1 MFLSY
6 KDNFLAELLSWH
18 CDCKSVCTHT
28 HTHTHTHTDSLENQ
42 IILGMVFDEIC
53 LLVGSFCIIK
63 PSFYHYQTGP
73 GFKVSLEILAYPDLS
88 DETIN

>member
-18 CDCKSVCTHT
+18 CDCKSICTHT
-28 HTHTHTHTDSLENQ
+28 HIHTDSLENQ
-42 IILGMVFDEIC
+42 IILGMVFDKIC
-53 LLVGSFCIIK
+53 LVVGSFCIIK

>member
-6 KDNFLAELLSWH
+6 KDNFLAELLSWQCH
-18 CDCKSVCTHT
+18 CKSFCTHT
-28 HTHTHTHTDSLENQ
+28 HTLIVWK
-42 IILGMVFDEIC
+42 IILGMIYDEIC
-53 LLVGSFCIIK
+53 LVVGSFCVIK
-63 PSFYHYQTGP
+63 SSFCHYQTGP